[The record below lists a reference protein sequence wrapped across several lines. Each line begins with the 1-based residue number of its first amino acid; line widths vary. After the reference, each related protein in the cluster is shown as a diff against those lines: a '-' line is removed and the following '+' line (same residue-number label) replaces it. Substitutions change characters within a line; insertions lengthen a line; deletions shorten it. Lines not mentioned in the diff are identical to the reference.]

1 MAGPSEP
8 HPAGRGSLASV
19 DLLEL
24 AILALAGL
32 FGGVLAGMFGVG
44 GGGVFVPALV
54 YGAGWNIKEAVAAS
68 LVIIVFSALSGAVR
82 SFRSKAP
89 PDMKVAALFACAVAP
104 STLIGVAI
112 SSFSPETLVKVVFAS
127 FLLVLAYLTFR
138 RSSKE
143 DGGMSSVIHPA
154 LALVAGIGIG
164 TLAGLI
170 GIGGAAMMVPLMS
183 LGFGVSMRTAISTSL
198 AVTVA
203 IGVVGSAGYIL
214 SGFEEAA
221 GLPPIIIGSIAG
233 AWLGVRLRDLM
244 SETFLQ
250 RAFGAFMLVVAA
262 RVLLDALGVL

>member
-1 MAGPSEP
+1 M
-8 HPAGRGSLASV
+8 

-24 AILALAGL
+24 FILAVAGL
-32 FGGVLAGMFGVG
+32 FGGILAGLFGVG

-82 SFRSKAP
+82 SFRSQAP
-89 PDMKVAALFACAVAP
+89 PDLKVAALFACAVAP

-127 FLLVLAYLTFR
+127 FLFILAFLTFR
-138 RSSKE
+138 RGSRE
-143 DGGMSSVIHPA
+143 EGDGVPASIHPA
-154 LALVAGIGIG
+154 LALVAGVGIG

-183 LGFGVSMRTAISTSL
+183 LGFGVSIRAAISTSL

-203 IGVVGSAGYIL
+203 IGIVGSTGYIL
-214 SGFEEAA
+214 AGFDEIA

-233 AWLGVRLRDLM
+233 AWLGVRVRDLM
-244 SETFLQ
+244 SEAFLQ
-250 RAFGAFMLVVAA
+250 RAFAVFMALVGI
-262 RVLLDALGVL
+262 RVILDAAGVA